1 MTFRIKNILS
11 LFWNVY
17 TKLFYFQ
24 KINQFNTERGFP
36 DRGGV
41 LQFIRD
47 YAVLDCFQ
55 NLLNLFLNIFLICV
69 PSQQCL

>member
-11 LFWNVY
+11 LFWNVD
-17 TKLFYFQ
+17 TKLFLFQ
-24 KINQFNTERGFP
+24 KSNQFNTETGFP
-36 DRGGV
+36 DRGGL

-47 YAVLDCFQ
+47 YAVLDCVQ
-55 NLLNLFLNIFLICV
+55 NLLNLFLNILLICV